1 MTDKQSS
8 ESISRNH
15 YGFSLIEV
23 VIAVALFAA
32 ASVVLTSA
40 FVNALLAREHG
51 QNNLMRTDDIR
62 AVRLQLLLE
71 ANRDDAENGGDL
83 ETLHSG
89 LATWSCSIEESQ
101 IIDLFKVLFKIKFS
115 DPIEGTDKNYQE
127 SLYLLRPTWSES
139 DKRSDLLASKRRDLL
154 DSRDFE

>member
-1 MTDKQSS
+1 MKGKQAT
-8 ESISRNH
+8 ESVSRNCH
-15 YGFSLIEV
+15 GFSFIEV

-51 QNNLMRTDDIR
+51 QNNSLRTDDIQ

-71 ANRDDAENGGDL
+71 ANRDDAEDGGDL

-89 LATWSCSIEESQ
+89 LATWRCSIEESQ
-101 IIDLFKVLFKIKFS
+101 IVDLFKVLFEIKFS
-115 DPIEGTDKNYQE
+115 DPVEGTDKNYQE

-139 DKRSDLLASKRRDLL
+139 DERSDLLATKRRDLL
-154 DSRDFE
+154 NSRDFE

>member
-1 MTDKQSS
+1 MTGKQSN
-8 ESISRNH
+8 ESISKNRH
-15 YGFSLIEV
+15 GFSLIEV
-23 VIAVALFAA
+23 VVAVALFAA

-51 QNNLMRTDDIR
+51 QNNSLRTDDIR

-71 ANRDDAENGGDL
+71 ENRDDAEDGGDF

-89 LATWSCSIEESQ
+89 LATWRCSIEESQ
-101 IIDLFKVLFKIKFS
+101 IIDLFKVLFEIKFS
-115 DPIEGTDKNYQE
+115 DPIEGTDENYLE

-139 DKRSDLLASKRRDLL
+139 DERSDLLVTKRRELMN
-154 DSRDFE
+154 SRDFE

>member
-1 MTDKQSS
+1 MKGKQAT
-8 ESISRNH
+8 ESVSRNCH
-15 YGFSLIEV
+15 GFSFIEV

-51 QNNLMRTDDIR
+51 QNNSLRTDDIQ

-71 ANRDDAENGGDL
+71 ANRDNAEDGGDL

-89 LATWSCSIEESQ
+89 LATWRCSIEESQ
-101 IIDLFKVLFKIKFS
+101 IVDLFKVLFEIKFS
-115 DPIEGTDKNYQE
+115 DPVEGTDKNYQE

-139 DKRSDLLASKRRDLL
+139 DERSDLLATKRRDLL
-154 DSRDFE
+154 NSRDFE

>member
-1 MTDKQSS
+1 MTGKQAT
-8 ESISRNH
+8 ESVSRNRH
-15 YGFSLIEV
+15 GFSLIEV

-51 QNNLMRTDDIR
+51 QNNSLRNDDIR

-71 ANRDDAENGGDL
+71 ANRDDAEDGGDL

-89 LATWSCSIEESQ
+89 LATWRCSIEESQ
-101 IIDLFKVLFKIKFS
+101 IVDLFKVLFEIKFS

-127 SLYLLRPTWSES
+127 SLYLLRPTWSKS
-139 DKRSDLLASKRRDLL
+139 DERSDLLATKRRDLL
-154 DSRDFE
+154 NSRDFE